1 MTHLVLGASATLM
14 TAAGSAWYVPAY
26 AALRAGAD
34 RPTSHR
40 TAATA
45 CLTGW
50 ATLGGSAVTL
60 LLTEG
65 WWPVTAILAAGAVT
79 TTAVRFRA
87 VVLRRRESKEAA
99 RDWAELHAT
108 PPLPT
113 PPRPR
118 ALLVTALCMAAAM
131 STGVAALVT
140 AYGVGAD

>member
-26 AALRAGAD
+26 IALRAGAD
-34 RPTSHR
+34 RPPSHR

-50 ATLGGSAVTL
+50 ATVGGSALVL
-60 LLTEG
+60 FLTEG
-65 WWPVTAILAAGAVT
+65 WWPVAVPLTAGAAT
-79 TTAVRFRA
+79 TTALRLRA
-87 VVLRRRESKEAA
+87 AILRRRESKEAA
-99 RDWAELHAT
+99 RDWAELRAA
-108 PPLPT
+108 PPVPI
-113 PPRPR
+113 PRRPR

-131 STGVAALVT
+131 TTGVAALVT

>member
-1 MTHLVLGASATLM
+1 MVLGASATLM
-14 TAAGSAWYVPAY
+14 TAAGSAWYIPAY

-50 ATLGGSAVTL
+50 ATLGASAVAL

-65 WWPVTAILAAGAVT
+65 WWPVAVTLAAGVVP
-79 TTAVRFRA
+79 TTAVRLRA
-87 VVLRRRESKEAA
+87 AILRRRESKEAA
-99 RDWAELHAT
+99 RDWAELRAI
-108 PPLPT
+108 PPPPT
-113 PPRPR
+113 PSRPG
-118 ALLVTALCMAAAM
+118 ALLVTALCMAAAVSM
-131 STGVAALVT
+131 GLAVLVA

>member
-1 MTHLVLGASATLM
+1 MTHTVLSLGVTLM

-26 AALRAGAD
+26 TALCAGAD

-50 ATLGGSAVTL
+50 ATVGGAAVGL

-65 WWPVTAILAAGAVT
+65 WWAVAATVVSGAVT
-79 TTAVRFRA
+79 TTALQLRA
-87 VVLRRRESKEAA
+87 VALRRRESKEAA
-99 RDWAELHAT
+99 RDWAELRAA
-108 PPLPT
+108 PPLP
-113 PPRPR
+113 PPHRPR

-131 STGVAALVT
+131 TTGVAALVT